1 MDSAV
6 TEDVG
11 ERRRGSRRCR
21 FEEHGILAARVRPG
35 HRAAIV
41 DVSAGG
47 ILIETACR
55 LLPGSAVEL
64 HMEIPTG
71 HTTIRGRVLR
81 CAVSGVRPSSIRY
94 RGAIGFDRQ
103 MPWLSDVDPA
113 GYAVPGSRTRPGHGF
128 RAEPTPEVL

>member
-1 MDSAV
+1 LDSAV
-6 TEDVG
+6 TEDVC
-11 ERRRGSRRCR
+11 ERRQGARRGR

-47 ILIETACR
+47 ALIETACR

-64 HMEIPTG
+64 HMETPTG

-81 CAVSGVRPSSIRY
+81 CAVSGVRPASIRY

-103 MPWLSDVDPA
+103 MPRLSGADPE
-113 GYAVPGSRTRPGHGF
+113 GYAVPGSGTRPGHGF
-128 RAEPTPEVL
+128 RAETTPEVL